1 MRSLLVILTWVCLT
15 EMLVVTATAAE
26 QKRCV
31 FGIEIV
37 ADGGGARLSVD
48 DTHVGEG
55 IFIYEHADGSLTVEQ
70 RNRSHEAS
78 ASRELKHLDLGGGG
92 RSRSVAQL
100 LRQIQF

>member
-1 MRSLLVILTWVCLT
+1 
-15 EMLVVTATAAE
+15 MLVVTATAAE